1 MHQPFGKL
9 FSWITTIRLP
19 INWSGT
25 WTSTCTRT
33 RRARSR
39 TSSCTTSY
47 CRSSKHLYLVIISL
61 KRNWIL
67 LKIEPLKLVNTYF
80 HLLLRTTIIE
90 SFNGSANTFFNRE
103 FDFFNEITGVS
114 GVIKS
119 FEKGPQRT
127 KACKDALKQV
137 LDLSQNSYF

>member
-1 MHQPFGKL
+1 
-9 FSWITTIRLP
+9 
-19 INWSGT
+19 
-25 WTSTCTRT
+25 
-33 RRARSR
+33 
-39 TSSCTTSY
+39 
-47 CRSSKHLYLVIISL
+47 
-61 KRNWIL
+61 
-67 LKIEPLKLVNTYF
+67 LKLWSINIF
-80 HLLLRTTIIE
+80 FEILRTTIIE

-137 LDLSQNSYF
+137 SPSLKIFGFFNLQNVKDSLSNQAV